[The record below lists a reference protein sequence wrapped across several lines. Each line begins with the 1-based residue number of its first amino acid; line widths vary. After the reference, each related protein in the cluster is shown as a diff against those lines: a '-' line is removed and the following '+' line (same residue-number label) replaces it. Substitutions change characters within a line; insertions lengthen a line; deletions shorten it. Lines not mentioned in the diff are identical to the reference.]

1 MDIKKLNQKLQRVP
15 PQLIPEIMDYI
26 DFLINKYG
34 IDGSR
39 SNTIRLNCNTKPWIG
54 GNVSSRYKYFSGNIV
69 ESEEKIN

>member
-34 IDGSR
+34 IDS
-39 SNTIRLNCNTKPWIG
+39 SNKREFKFQWSG
-54 GNVSSRYKYFSGNIV
+54 GLSDISKQYNSV
-69 ESEEKIN
+69 ELQHKAMDWR